1 MKKFLLFCGTLFFV
15 IPCFAQNAIVGP
27 SSTVGPATLPV
38 YSTVPSFVSTTYVAE
53 TNGSNV
59 ASISSTT
66 SGCPTSCGGALTL
79 IAGQLVYNY
88 CRTGG
93 GTSLTAI
100 VVTDTLGNTWTPLT
114 LVHDGAFGNAQV
126 SYSFITIGGSANFTC
141 TPSTVAPYQSLI
153 TLVYN
158 VGSLSTLD
166 TQVGSTNT
174 LVASYTSPSFST
186 STSNGL
192 VLVCA
197 TVAASSSAWNAGTI
211 GGVTA
216 TIRGVSNTGGIGATA
231 DAACEELITTSP
243 QTSITAVGLGI
254 GGSKD
259 YAGTV
264 GAIK

>member
-27 SSTVGPATLPV
+27 SSTVGPTTIPV
-38 YSTVPSFVSTTYVAE
+38 YSTVPSFVSTTWVAE
-53 TNGSNV
+53 TNGVNI
-59 ASISSTT
+59 ASISSAT
-66 SGCPTSCGGALTL
+66 SGCPTSCGGALTVTV
-79 IAGQLVYNY
+79 GQLVYNY
-88 CRTGG
+88 CRSAGNP
-93 GTSLTAI
+93 TAI
-100 VVTDTLGNTWTPLT
+100 VTTDTLGNIWTPLT
-114 LVHDGAFGNAQV
+114 IESNSFSAGQA
-126 SYSFITIGGSANFTC
+126 SYSFITTGGSANFTC
-141 TPSTVAPYQSLI
+141 TPSTVAAYQSLI

-174 LVASYTSPSFST
+174 CVASYTSPSFST